1 MSLVIYFSIFSHL
14 FFRLINLT
22 LVHQQVCSSTAREL
36 SPIICG
42 SVQDFLLWSL
52 WWFFPHPGS
61 VCAADDRHDCVVLE
75 KEPLEARAALCQFT
89 AHLHSKKHRDD
100 SSNFDHTAQ
109 TFIRTYKTYQNIV
122 LGVNEVTRWWCE
134 AMWCSEADSG
144 VVIVWSGD
152 HVTWWWFELVTMW
165 SGNELQWCYLR
176 YYLLSKWWWCQV
188 GIDWSADDCSS
199 QTCNHFFMAPR
210 ATKERICRTP
220 LYLHP
225 SLVVSFEFS
234 LHRILRYQQWICCC
248 YCLFQ
253 VSQNALI
260 ALGYAMKKMPIN
272 DDSWWFT
279 IPDRI
284 SLTEWKVSTLLQMV
298 YIGSFCSYKK
308 TPNQAFL

>member
-1 MSLVIYFSIFSHL
+1 
-14 FFRLINLT
+14 
-22 LVHQQVCSSTAREL
+22 
-36 SPIICG
+36 
-42 SVQDFLLWSL
+42 
-52 WWFFPHPGS
+52 
-61 VCAADDRHDCVVLE
+61 
-75 KEPLEARAALCQFT
+75 
-89 AHLHSKKHRDD
+89 
-100 SSNFDHTAQ
+100 
-109 TFIRTYKTYQNIV
+109 
-122 LGVNEVTRWWCE
+122 
-134 AMWCSEADSG
+134 MWCSEADSG

-165 SGNELQWCYLR
+165 SGNELQWCYLQ

-199 QTCNHFFMAPR
+199 QTCNHFFMAPG

-260 ALGYAMKKMPIN
+260 ELGYAMKKCPSMMIHDDLPNLYKSLKECVSPYLRLIMRVRFLQGMSLDGSVFPAASCGFQWARD
-272 DDSWWFT
+272 DDSDGSRRLVGVLFLRWVLWAVWHVGPLNEGRFNLYKFSK
-279 IPDRI
+279 I
-284 SLTEWKVSTLLQMV
+284 WHVFTLLCISV
-298 YIGSFCSYKK
+298 YIYI
-308 TPNQAFL
+308 LYIY